1 MGTPWRWWCEA
12 AHTFLPG
19 LRQYGQ
25 EVAEMAKKQPLAL
38 ERTTRMRDL
47 VRRHPEAT
55 WLLSDYGVDQ
65 EKHPELLDH
74 TLEEVAQ
81 SQGLD
86 PDALVLE
93 LNGLFG

>member
-1 MGTPWRWWCEA
+1 
-12 AHTFLPG
+12 
-19 LRQYGQ
+19 
-25 EVAEMAKKQPLAL
+25 MAKRQQVAL
-38 ERTTRMRDL
+38 ERTTLMRDL
-47 VRRHPEAT
+47 MRRHPEAG

-65 EKHPELLDH
+65 KQHPEVLDH